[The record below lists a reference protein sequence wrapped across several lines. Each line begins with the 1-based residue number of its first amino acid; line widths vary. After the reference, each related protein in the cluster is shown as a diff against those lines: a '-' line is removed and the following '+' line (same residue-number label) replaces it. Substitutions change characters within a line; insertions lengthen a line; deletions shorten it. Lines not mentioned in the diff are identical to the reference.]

1 MTMSSV
7 GQKIGNVSCL
17 THLGAFKD
25 LDNEVL
31 QTIAPLFSRKKVEA
45 QQIIVAS
52 GDKSTDVYFIVSGKV
67 RATMYTP
74 SGREVSY
81 QDIHAG
87 NMFGE
92 MAAIDQMQRST
103 HVVAIED
110 TVLLRLSRNHFLEI
124 ISSHPSVGLATLHK
138 VTSVNRFL
146 CERIYEFSALDVNHR
161 IRAELIRLAKIVS
174 ADENGWVIIS
184 NMPTHQELANRLAT
198 HREAVTRELNSLE
211 KNNVI
216 EKVKRKS
223 LAVDIEQLQSMIWD

>member
-1 MTMSSV
+1 MMSFDIQNNNMAV
-7 GQKIGNVSCL
+7 VLRTIK
-17 THLGAFKD
+17 AFSGLSD
-25 LDNEVL
+25 DVL
-31 QTIAPLFSRKKVEA
+31 EEISPLFVTKKVRPPK
-45 QQIIVAS
+45 IIIAS
-52 GDKSTDVYFIVSGKV
+52 GDDSTDVYFIVSGSV

-110 TVLLRLSRNHFLEI
+110 TVLLRLSRNHFIDI
-124 ISSHPSVGLATLHK
+124 ISAHPSVGLATLHK
-138 VTSVNRFL
+138 VTNVNRFL

-161 IRAELIRLAKIVS
+161 IRAELIRLAKDLV
-174 ADENGWVIIS
+174 ADSNGLVTIH

-198 HREAVTRELNSLE
+198 HREAVTRELNNLE
-211 KNNVI
+211 KNSVI
-216 EKVKRKS
+216 TKSRNKTLILDKEK
-223 LAVDIEQLQSMIWD
+223 LESMVWS